1 MPPASFVSRR
11 GLGQN
16 PLMPRISSFN
26 LGSAWRRMGRFD
38 HAVFGFVALYVLF
51 WVVGLFGVRVPL
63 SGFFGLLL
71 FIFSAVY
78 LLLRWVIWNRE
89 RVLWSLRNRLVVAY
103 LLIAVVPTILV
114 LVLGG
119 LAARMFYQQVAA
131 YLVYADV
138 QRRVARM
145 GDLAGEL
152 AGVGPGAEAPSL
164 VAGARSD
171 LPGLTYEFG
180 AGDALLSAHGGP
192 DGRFAGLVQDS
203 ERVWLRAVAAN
214 GSGRQRRIVTLSLQ
228 LTKDFVSTLVPDLGP
243 LQFTVTRVARPG
255 ETLVIPLGNTTY
267 FLVEAVSAK
276 DRVLQP
282 AAHLLDF
289 EVGGVPKLNVT
300 CIDNPPCGGVPDGKG
315 ALFGSVVTR
324 AARLNARLFS
334 EPGEVGD
341 LFARFLIALAVLFFV
356 IEVVA
361 LVVGIRLTRTITS
374 AVSDL
379 YGATEHV
386 KSGNLTH
393 RVRTRQRDQLGA
405 LGESFNAMIGSVA
418 SLIEEQKHRQR
429 LENELAIAQQVQAQ
443 LFPQQLPSLP
453 QLELAAVCR
462 AARVV
467 SGDYYDFIPLG
478 QNRLGIAIADI
489 SGKGISAALLMASL
503 QAALRSQVLL
513 DGALSTNT
521 AELVSRVNRHLY
533 INTSDD
539 RYATFFYATYD
550 VTTRMLYYTNAG
562 HLPPLYVVGDCVRKL
577 EEGGTVVGLFD
588 DCAYEQGN
596 MVLEPGSLLVAYS
609 DGLVEPENVYGEQ
622 FGVRQLT
629 AEVLRHQALP
639 PQELAETLV
648 RAAEEW
654 AGTQEQADDMTVIVA
669 QVK

>member
-1 MPPASFVSRR
+1 
-11 GLGQN
+11 
-16 PLMPRISSFN
+16 
-26 LGSAWRRMGRFD
+26 MGRFD
-38 HAVFGFVALYVLF
+38 RVVLGFVVLYVFF
-51 WVVGLFGVRVPL
+51 WFVGLFGISVPL
-63 SGFFGLLL
+63 SGFLSFLLLL
-71 FIFSAVY
+71 FSTVY
-78 LLLRWVIWNRE
+78 LLVRWVIWNRE
-89 RVLWSLRNRLVVAY
+89 RLLWSLRNRLVVAY

-145 GDLAGEL
+145 AEL
-152 AGVGPGAEAPSL
+152 AQELASVGPGAEASL
-164 VAGARSD
+164 VAGARRD

-180 AGDALLSAHGGP
+180 AGEALLAQHGGP
-192 DGRFAGLVQDS
+192 DGRFAGLAQDG
-203 ERVWLRAVAAN
+203 EKVFLRAAAA
-214 GSGRQRRIVTLSLQ
+214 SGNPRRLVMLSLP
-228 LTKDFVSTLVPDLGP
+228 LEKEFVSTLVPDLGP

-255 ETLVIPLGNTTY
+255 ETRVIPLGNTTY
-267 FLVEAVSAK
+267 FLVEAVSAQ

-289 EVGGVPKLNVT
+289 EVSGVPKLDVT

-324 AARLNARLFS
+324 TARLNARLFS

-341 LFARFLIALAVLFFV
+341 LFAKFLIALAVLFFV
-356 IEVVA
+356 IELVA

-386 KSGNLTH
+386 KSGDLSY

-405 LGESFNAMIGSVA
+405 LGDSFNAMIGSVA
-418 SLIEEQKHRQR
+418 SLIEEQKRRQR

-550 VTTRMLYYTNAG
+550 TTTRTLYYTNAG
-562 HLPPLYVVGDCVRKL
+562 HLPPLCVCGDQVRML

-588 DCAYEQGN
+588 DCAYEQGSV
-596 MVLEPGSLLVAYS
+596 VLEPGSLLVAYS

-639 PQELAETLV
+639 PQGLAETLV

>member
-1 MPPASFVSRR
+1 
-11 GLGQN
+11 
-16 PLMPRISSFN
+16 MPRSSLNF
-26 LGSAWRRMGRFD
+26 GAMWRRMGRFD
-38 HAVFGFVALYVLF
+38 HVVLGFVALYVLF
-51 WVVGLFGVRVPL
+51 WLVGLFGVSVPL
-63 SGFFGLLL
+63 AGFLSFLL
-71 FIFSAVY
+71 FLFSAVY
-78 LLLRWVIWNRE
+78 LLVRWVIWNRE
-89 RVLWSLRNRLVVAY
+89 RLLWSLRNRLVVAY

-114 LVLGG
+114 LVLAG

-145 GDLAGEL
+145 EELAEEL
-152 AGVGPGAEAPSL
+152 AGVGPGSEAPSL
-164 VAGARSD
+164 VAGARRD

-180 AGDALLSAHGGP
+180 AGEALLAQHGGP
-192 DGRFAGLVQDS
+192 DGRFAGLVQDG
-203 ERVWLRAVAAN
+203 EKVFLRAAAGGGN
-214 GSGRQRRIVTLSLQ
+214 PRRLLMLSLP
-228 LTKDFVSTLVPDLGP
+228 LEKEFVSTLVPDLGP
-243 LQFTVTRVARPG
+243 LQFTVTRVARPD
-255 ETLVIPLGNTTY
+255 ETRVIPLGNTAY
-267 FLVEAVSAK
+267 FLVEAVSAP
-276 DRVLQP
+276 DRVLPP

-289 EVGGVPKLNVT
+289 EVGGVPKLDVT

-324 AARLNARLFS
+324 TARLNARLFS

-341 LFARFLIALAVLFFV
+341 LFAKFLIALAVLFFV

-386 KSGNLTH
+386 KSGDLSH

-550 VTTRMLYYTNAG
+550 ATTRMLYYTNAG

-588 DCAYEQGN
+588 DCAYEQGSV
-596 MVLEPGSLLVAYS
+596 VLEPGSLLVAYS

-629 AEVLRHQALP
+629 AEVLRHQAVP
-639 PQELAETLV
+639 PQALAETLV

-654 AGTQEQADDMTVIVA
+654 AGTQEQADDMTVIIARVA
-669 QVK
+669 